1 MQRFNIQNDK
11 DVLIEIMLFSLCFP
25 IISKIL
31 YKSEST
37 ELLNS
42 FDGKYNICV
51 FHIFI
56 FYFLHF
62 HKKLGGLCK
71 KLGETRRNCPKTRRK
86 KKLGEIPQN

>member
-1 MQRFNIQNDK
+1 MQRFHRTLISFILQILQRFDIQNDK

-42 FDGKYNICV
+42 FDGKYSV

-62 HKKLGGLCK
+62 HKK
-71 KLGETRRNCPKTRRK
+71 TRR
-86 KKLGEIPQN
+86 IV

>member
-1 MQRFNIQNDK
+1 MQRFDIQNDK

-42 FDGKYNICV
+42 FDGKYSV
-51 FHIFI
+51 FHAFI

-62 HKKLGGLCK
+62 HKKPGGMSK

>member
-1 MQRFNIQNDK
+1 MISSTLQILQRFNIQNDK

-42 FDGKYNICV
+42 FDGKYNKCV
-51 FHIFI
+51 FHAFI

-62 HKKLGGLCK
+62 HKK
-71 KLGETRRNCPKTRRK
+71 TRR
-86 KKLGEIPQN
+86 IV